1 MNLAKK
7 PRLKSEFTSIFNCLV
22 FMRFIVISVFS
33 HVAVVELAVAE
44 ELAVTKEFPPVDC
57 VINPYKVADISSA
70 VPGVLDTV
78 KVERSDW
85 VEKGHV
91 IARLESSIERA
102 TVDLAKARAEI
113 DSEIQ
118 LSEVN
123 LMFDAKHQVRIGKLH
138 DSQVV
143 SYDIRDKA
151 DREVELSTWE
161 LQQAKDLKKVRNLE
175 LQRARE
181 QMKQKTI
188 RAPFD
193 GFVLQKF
200 KDVGEYVED
209 QPIVRIAQFD
219 PLLIE
224 AIVPME
230 LFGKIDTGMV
240 GLVYPELD
248 ADNPREANVVAVDR
262 MGDAASRTFGVRLE
276 LPNPDFKIP
285 AGLKCEMKFQTPNL
299 VSAK

>member
-1 MNLAKK
+1 MNLTNKYL
-7 PRLKSEFTSIFNCLV
+7 LKSKIISLSKPLILL
-22 FMRFIVISVFS
+22 RFIVVGFTP
-33 HVAVVELAVAE
+33 VVMAELAVAE
-44 ELAVTKEFPPVDC
+44 EFPPVDC
-57 VINPYKVADISSA
+57 VITPYKVADISSA

-91 IARLESSIERA
+91 IATLESGIERA
-102 TVDLAKARAEI
+102 TVALAKVRAEI
-113 DSEIQ
+113 DSEIK

-123 LMFDAKHQVRIGKLH
+123 LIFDAKHQARIGKLY
-138 DSQVV
+138 DRQTV
-143 SYDIRDKA
+143 SHKVKDEA

-161 LQQAKDLKKVRNLE
+161 LQQAKDLKEMRRLE

-181 QMKQKTI
+181 QIKQKTI
-188 RAPFD
+188 LAPFD

-200 KDVGEYVED
+200 KGEGEYVED

-230 LFGKIDTGMV
+230 LFGKIDIGMV
-240 GLVYPELD
+240 GLVYPELY
-248 ADNPREANVVAVDR
+248 ADNPKEAHVVAVDR
-262 MGDAASRTFGVRLE
+262 MGDVASRTFGVRLE

-285 AGLKCEMKFQTPNL
+285 AGLKCEMKFYSPHL
-299 VSAK
+299 MSAK